1 VATDFTRKTLERLA
15 LVVATGFGSG
25 CLPVAPGTWGSLV
38 GVAWFL
44 ALWKL
49 NLLVPGIVVGLA
61 ISVVTAG
68 VGERHFARKDP
79 PQVVVDELA
88 CFPLAMLGLPVTPV
102 WIAAAFVLF
111 RVFDVVKPQ
120 PAHWVQRWFGG
131 WGITADDVVAALYT
145 CGVLHAIRWVAG
157 LQGSGASL

>member
-1 VATDFTRKTLERLA
+1 MATDFTRKTCDRLA
-15 LVVATGFGSG
+15 LVIATGFGSG

-38 GVAWFL
+38 GVLWFL

-49 NLLVPGIVVGLA
+49 DWLAPGIIAGLA
-61 ISVVTAG
+61 LSVVTAAA
-68 VGERHFARKDP
+68 GERHFKRKDP
-79 PQVVVDELA
+79 PSVVVDELA
-88 CFPLAMLGLPVTPV
+88 CFPLAMLGLPVTLL

-120 PAHWVQRWFGG
+120 PAHWVQRWPGG

-145 CGVLHAIRWVAG
+145 CGALHVIRWAIG
-157 LQGSGASL
+157 LQGGGASL

>member
-1 VATDFTRKTLERLA
+1 MATDFTRKMLERLA
-15 LVVATGFGSG
+15 LAVATGFGSG

-38 GVAWFL
+38 GVLYFL

-49 NLLVPGIVVGLA
+49 NWLVFGIVVGLVL
-61 ISVVTAG
+61 SVVTAG

-79 PQVVVDELA
+79 PQVVVDEVV
-88 CFPLAMLGLPVTPV
+88 CFPLAMLGLPVTMGYV
-102 WIAAAFVLF
+102 VAAFVLF
-111 RVFDVVKPQ
+111 RIFDVIKPQ
-120 PAHWVQRWFGG
+120 PAHWVQRWPGG

-157 LQGSGASL
+157 LQGGGASL